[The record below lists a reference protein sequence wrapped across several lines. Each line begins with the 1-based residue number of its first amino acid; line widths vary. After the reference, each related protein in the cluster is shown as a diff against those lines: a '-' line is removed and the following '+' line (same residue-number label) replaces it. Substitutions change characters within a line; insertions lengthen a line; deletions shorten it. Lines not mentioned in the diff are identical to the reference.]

1 MQGADQ
7 SQATPPVQGLTN
19 ALGLTTK
26 LPDQWRDTAVR
37 IEGPAVAQLQ
47 KLFVGQWES
56 EKRAPLDQAGFF
68 PKLDAKGDQVARI
81 IGSTP
86 NQPIS
91 RYYVTVI
98 SALRNAESRAWISAA
113 YFVPTP
119 EEMEALTDAA
129 KRGVDVRL
137 LLPDISDSKEAIE
150 AAHSHYSDLLDAGVK
165 VYETKGVVLH
175 SKTVVIDGAWSA
187 IGSSNFDHRSVL
199 FNDEV
204 DAIVLGSETATA
216 LEAAFTGGEQIA
228 TAIDRE
234 KWEDS
239 RPVTERMRGF
249 FARMWEGLL

>member
-1 MQGADQ
+1 
-7 SQATPPVQGLTN
+7 
-19 ALGLTTK
+19 
-26 LPDQWRDTAVR
+26 
-37 IEGPAVAQLQ
+37 
-47 KLFVGQWES
+47 
-56 EKRAPLDQAGFF
+56 
-68 PKLDAKGDQVARI
+68 PKLEAKGDQVARI

-86 NQPIS
+86 DQPIS
-91 RYYVTVI
+91 RYYVTLI
-98 SALRNAESRAWISAA
+98 SALRNAESKAWISAA

-137 LLPDISDSKEAIE
+137 LLPDASDSKEAIE
-150 AAHSHYSDLLDAGVK
+150 AAQSHYTDLLEAGVK
-165 VYETKGVVLH
+165 IYETKGVILH

-204 DAIVLGSETATA
+204 DAIVLGSETANA
-216 LEAAFTGGEQIA
+216 LESVFTGGEKIA